1 MATTQHGK
9 KISQTLSFVLRFAA
23 GLLTALLPAIG
34 FSLPQASEDSDD
46 AAIQYTKVAP
56 NDAISVLQ
64 RGIDTGSIKLDF
76 NGRNGYLQAV
86 LRRLAVPAASQI
98 LVFSKTSFQRQLIEP
113 DSPRAL
119 YYNDHTYVGWVR
131 GAPLLE
137 ISTIDPQLGAVFYV
151 LEQRPAAKPKFV
163 RQTYECLQCHTGA
176 MTQGVPGTIM
186 RSVYA
191 RADGQP
197 DFRAG
202 TYVTTDQSPIEE
214 RWGGWYVT
222 GTHGRMRHMGN
233 VIARGAE
240 GEPTLDR
247 EKGANVIDLRPFVD
261 TTPYVNRHSDIV
273 SLMVM
278 EHQAHVQNLITKAN
292 YHTRMALRYEQMLNK
307 ELQRPDVYRA
317 DSTLSRVRSVCEP
330 LVRALLFSEEA
341 PMAGPI
347 AGTSG
352 FAGQFQALGVRDK
365 RGRSLR
371 DFDLKSRLMRYPCSY
386 LIYSDAFKGLPPLAR
401 ETVYRLLWD
410 ILDGKDH
417 TPAFANLSDA
427 DRTAIREILLDTK
440 PDFAA
445 ARPRTLESPLSR
457 RVQ

>member
-1 MATTQHGK
+1 MTTT
-9 KISQTLSFVLRFAA
+9 SQRKTSSRTQLFVLLMAA
-23 GLLTALLPAIG
+23 GLLTILLPAIG
-34 FSLPQASEDSDD
+34 FTLPQVTEDSED
-46 AAIQYTKVAP
+46 AAIQYTKVTP
-56 NDAISVLQ
+56 TDAISGLQ
-64 RGIDTGSIKLDF
+64 KEIDSGAFKLDF
-76 NGRNGYLQAV
+76 NSRNGYLQAV
-86 LRRLAVPAASQI
+86 LRKLKVPAASQV

-119 YYNDHTYVGWVR
+119 YHNDHVYVGWLQ
-131 GAPLLE
+131 GAPMLE
-137 ISTIDPQLGAVFYV
+137 IETIDPQLGAVFYV
-151 LEQRPAAKPKFV
+151 LEQQPAAKPKFV

-186 RSVYA
+186 RSVYT

-202 TYVTTDQSPIEE
+202 TFITTDQSPIEE

-233 VIARGAE
+233 VVARGPD

-261 TTPYVNRHSDIV
+261 TTPYINRHSDIV

-292 YHTRMALRYEQMLNK
+292 YHTRMALRYEALLNK
-307 ELQRPDVYRA
+307 ELGRPVGFRS
-317 DSTLSRVRSVCEP
+317 DSTISRVSSVCEP
-330 LVRALLFSEEA
+330 LVKSLLFSQEA
-341 PMAGPI
+341 PIAGPV

-365 RGRSLR
+365 LGRSLR
-371 DFDLKSRLMRYPCSY
+371 DFDLKTRLMRYPCSY
-386 LIYSDAFKGLPPLAR
+386 LIYSDAFNGLPALAKG
-401 ETVYRLLWD
+401 TVYARLWE
-410 ILDGKDH
+410 ILDGRDR
-417 TPAFANLSDA
+417 TAAFAHLSDA
-427 DRTAIREILLDTK
+427 DRVAIREILVDTK

-445 ARPRTLESPLSR
+445 ARPKP
-457 RVQ
+457 